1 MKDNEIN
8 ASVEPVTASEAES
21 TPDVTLGTL
30 LRTAREQ
37 MGLSIADTAVKLHLR
52 PGIVENL
59 EADDFSNISSS
70 TYVRGYVKNYARMLG
85 VDNGLI
91 EACLARQVPLVTQPA
106 MQSFSRKTTYQAR
119 DTKLKWLSF
128 FIVLVL
134 LGLFVLWWMQRS
146 TLVTHVDISKPT
158 AEELAA
164 ANQALPGDVLLTETD
179 ASARLS
185 EIAVNGSMATDGPVK
200 DTDESTIDPNLNVLA
215 AMEAE
220 QTPAANSAVN
230 ASEPNTALP
239 NNVSNSAPN
248 NAPNSAASNA
258 VAVPSATQNAATNTA
273 PVQNQTVTNV
283 PATNTAAAS
292 SAQVMPVAAGQSS
305 IHIELTGD
313 CWINI
318 VDAKGKA
325 IVDGVRGAGANI
337 QASGVPPFKVIL
349 GAPTVVSTF
358 TVDGKAISLAE
369 FPKGRVARLTIPQA

>member
-8 ASVEPVTASEAES
+8 ASVEPVAASEAES
-21 TPDVTLGTL
+21 TPDVTLGTV

-85 VDNGLI
+85 VDNALI

-128 FIVLVL
+128 FIVIVL
-134 LGLFVLWWMQRS
+134 LGLFVLWWMQRT

-164 ANQALPGDVLLTETD
+164 ANQTLPGDVLLTETD
-179 ASARLS
+179 ASQRLS

-200 DTDESTIDPNLNVLA
+200 DTDESTIDPNMNDTA

-220 QTPAANSAVN
+220 QTPAANSAMN
-230 ASEPNTALP
+230 ASESNTALT
-239 NNVSNSAPN
+239 N
-248 NAPNSAASNA
+248 NAPNSAASNT
-258 VAVPSATQNAATNTA
+258 VAVPSATQNAATNAA
-273 PVQNQTVTNV
+273 PVQNQTASNA
-283 PATNTAAAS
+283 PATNTAVTNTAS
-292 SAQVMPVAAGQSS
+292 TAQAMPVAAGQSS
-305 IHIELTGD
+305 ITIELTGD

-369 FPKGRVARLTIPQA
+369 FPKGRVARLTIPQV

>member
-8 ASVEPVTASEAES
+8 ASVEPVAASEAES
-21 TPDVTLGTL
+21 TPDVTLGTV

-85 VDNGLI
+85 VDNALI

-128 FIVLVL
+128 FIVIVL
-134 LGLFVLWWMQRS
+134 LGLFVLWWMQRT
-146 TLVTHVDISKPT
+146 TLVTHVDVSQPT

-164 ANQALPGDVLLTETD
+164 ANQTLLGDVLLTETD
-179 ASARLS
+179 ASERLS

-200 DTDESTIDPNLNVLA
+200 DTDESTIDPNMNDMA

-220 QTPAANSAVN
+220 QTPANSAMN
-230 ASEPNTALP
+230 ASESNTALT
-239 NNVSNSAPN
+239 SNASN
-248 NAPNSAASNA
+248 TAPNSVASNT
-258 VAVPSATQNAATNTA
+258 VAVPSATQNVATNTA
-273 PVQNQTVTNV
+273 PVQNQTASNA
-283 PATNTAAAS
+283 PATNTAS
-292 SAQVMPVAAGQSS
+292 TAQAMPVAAGQSS
-305 IHIELTGD
+305 ITIELTGD

-369 FPKGRVARLTIPQA
+369 FPKGRVARLTIPQV

>member
-8 ASVEPVTASEAES
+8 ASVEPVAASEAES
-21 TPDVTLGTL
+21 TPDVTLGTV

-85 VDNGLI
+85 VDNALI

-128 FIVLVL
+128 FIVIVL
-134 LGLFVLWWMQRS
+134 LGLFVLWWMQRT
-146 TLVTHVDISKPT
+146 TLVTHVDVSKPT

-164 ANQALPGDVLLTETD
+164 ANQTLPGDVLLTETD
-179 ASARLS
+179 ASQRLS

-200 DTDESTIDPNLNVLA
+200 DTDESTIDPNMNDTA

-220 QTPAANSAVN
+220 QTPGANSAMN
-230 ASEPNTALP
+230 ASESNTALT
-239 NNVSNSAPN
+239 N

-258 VAVPSATQNAATNTA
+258 VAVPSATQNVVANAA
-273 PVQNQTVTNV
+273 PVQNQTASNV
-283 PATNTAAAS
+283 PATNTPVTNTAS
-292 SAQVMPVAAGQSS
+292 TAQAMPVAAGQSS
-305 IHIELTGD
+305 ITIELTGD

-337 QASGVPPFKVIL
+337 QTSGVPPFKVIL

-369 FPKGRVARLTIPQA
+369 FPKGRVARLTIPQV

>member
-8 ASVEPVTASEAES
+8 ASVEPVAASEAES
-21 TPDVTLGTL
+21 TPDVTLGTV

-85 VDNGLI
+85 VDNTLI

-179 ASARLS
+179 ASERLS

-200 DTDESTIDPNLNVLA
+200 DTDESTIDPNMNDMA

-220 QTPAANSAVN
+220 QTSGNSAVN
-230 ASEPNTALP
+230 ASESNNVLTNNPSNTA
-239 NNVSNSAPN
+239 S
-248 NAPNSAASNA
+248 NSAASNA

-273 PVQNQTVTNV
+273 PVQNPTTSNV
-283 PATNTAAAS
+283 PATNTPVTNTAS
-292 SAQVMPVAAGQSS
+292 TAQAMPVVAGQSS
-305 IHIELTGD
+305 ITIELTGD

-369 FPKGRVARLTIPQA
+369 FPKGRVARLTIPQV

>member
-8 ASVEPVTASEAES
+8 ASVEPVAASEAES
-21 TPDVTLGTL
+21 TPDVTLGTV

-85 VDNGLI
+85 VDNALI

-128 FIVLVL
+128 FIVIVL
-134 LGLFVLWWMQRS
+134 LGLFVLWWMQRT
-146 TLVTHVDISKPT
+146 TLVTHVDVSQPT

-164 ANQALPGDVLLTETD
+164 ANQTLPGDVLLTETD
-179 ASARLS
+179 ASERLS

-200 DTDESTIDPNLNVLA
+200 DTDESTIDPNINDMA

-220 QTPAANSAVN
+220 QTSANSAMN
-230 ASEPNTALP
+230 PSE
-239 NNVSNSAPN
+239 SNSALTS
-248 NAPNSAASNA
+248 NASNTAPSSAASNT
-258 VAVPSATQNAATNTA
+258 VGTPSATQNAATNTA
-273 PVQNQTVTNV
+273 PVQNQTASNA
-283 PATNTAAAS
+283 PATNTAS
-292 SAQVMPVAAGQSS
+292 TAQAMPVTAGQSS
-305 IHIELTGD
+305 ITIELTGD

-369 FPKGRVARLTIPQA
+369 FPKGRVARLTIPQV

>member
-1 MKDNEIN
+1 MKDNEMN
-8 ASVEPVTASEAES
+8 ASVEPVTTEEAES
-21 TPDVTLGTL
+21 TPNVTLGSVL
-30 LRTAREQ
+30 KTAREQ
-37 MGLSIADTAVKLHLR
+37 MGLSIAETAVKLHLR

-59 EADDFSNISSS
+59 EADDFSNIASS

-85 VDNGLI
+85 VDNTLI
-91 EACLARQVPLVTQPA
+91 EACLARQVPYVTQPA

-128 FIVLVL
+128 FIVIVL
-134 LGLFVLWWMQRS
+134 LGLFVLWWMQRT

-164 ANQALPGDVLLTETD
+164 ANQTLPGDVLLTETD

-200 DTDESTIDPNLNVLA
+200 DTDASTIDPNISDMA
-215 AMEAE
+215 AMEAG
-220 QTPAANSAVN
+220 QVSANSTVN
-230 ASEPNTALP
+230 ASEPNNPQSASGAVQTAGVTAQNTLSTQ
-239 NNVSNSAPN
+239 NSSATNAAAQNVPTASAPV
-248 NAPNSAASNA
+248 NS
-258 VAVPSATQNAATNTA
+258 
-273 PVQNQTVTNV
+273 VT
-283 PATNTAAAS
+283 PAAS
-292 SAQVMPVAAGQSS
+292 SEQTMPVVAGQSN
-305 IHIELTGD
+305 INIQLTGD

-325 IVDGVRGAGANI
+325 IVDGVRGAGATI

-349 GAPTVVSTF
+349 GAPTVVSSF
-358 TVDGKAISLAE
+358 TVDGKVISLAE

>member
-8 ASVEPVTASEAES
+8 ASVEPVAASEAES
-21 TPDVTLGTL
+21 TPDVTLGTV

-85 VDNGLI
+85 VDNALI

-128 FIVLVL
+128 FIVIVL
-134 LGLFVLWWMQRS
+134 LGLFVLWWMQRT
-146 TLVTHVDISKPT
+146 TLVTHVDVSQPT

-164 ANQALPGDVLLTETD
+164 ANQTLPGDVLLTETD
-179 ASARLS
+179 ASERLS

-200 DTDESTIDPNLNVLA
+200 DTDESTIDPNMNDTA

-220 QTPAANSAVN
+220 QTSANSAMN
-230 ASEPNTALP
+230 ASESNSALTSNASNTAPNTA
-239 NNVSNSAPN
+239 
-248 NAPNSAASNA
+248 PNSVASNT
-258 VAVPSATQNAATNTA
+258 VAVPSATQNVATNTA
-273 PVQNQTVTNV
+273 PVQNPTASNA
-283 PATNTAAAS
+283 PAANTAS
-292 SAQVMPVAAGQSS
+292 TAQAMPVAAGQSS
-305 IHIELTGD
+305 ITIELTGD

-369 FPKGRVARLTIPQA
+369 FPKGRVARLTIPQV

>member
-8 ASVEPVTASEAES
+8 ASVEPVAASEAES
-21 TPDVTLGTL
+21 TPDVTLGTV

-85 VDNGLI
+85 VDNALI
-91 EACLARQVPLVTQPA
+91 EACLTRQVPLVTQPA

-128 FIVLVL
+128 FIVIVL
-134 LGLFVLWWMQRS
+134 LGLFVLWWMQRT

-164 ANQALPGDVLLTETD
+164 ANQTLPGDVLLTETD
-179 ASARLS
+179 ASERLS

-200 DTDESTIDPNLNVLA
+200 DTDASTIDPNMNDSA

-220 QTPAANSAVN
+220 QTSAANSAMN
-230 ASEPNTALP
+230 ASESSTALTNNASNTAPNTA
-239 NNVSNSAPN
+239 STSG
-248 NAPNSAASNA
+248 ASNI
-258 VAVPSATQNAATNTA
+258 VAVPNATQNGATNTA
-273 PVQNQTVTNV
+273 PVQNQTASNT
-283 PATNTAAAS
+283 PATNTAS
-292 SAQVMPVAAGQSS
+292 TAQAMPVAAGQSS
-305 IHIELTGD
+305 ITIELTGD

-369 FPKGRVARLTIPQA
+369 FPKGRVARLTIPQV

>member
-8 ASVEPVTASEAES
+8 ASVEPVAASEAES
-21 TPDVTLGTL
+21 TPDVTLGTV

-85 VDNGLI
+85 VDNALI

-128 FIVLVL
+128 FIVIVL
-134 LGLFVLWWMQRS
+134 LGLFVLWWMQRT
-146 TLVTHVDISKPT
+146 TLVTHVDVSQPT

-164 ANQALPGDVLLTETD
+164 ANQTLPGDVLLTETD
-179 ASARLS
+179 ASERLS

-200 DTDESTIDPNLNVLA
+200 DTDESTIDPNMNDTA

-220 QTPAANSAVN
+220 QTSANSAMN
-230 ASEPNTALP
+230 ASEANTALTNNASNTAPNTA
-239 NNVSNSAPN
+239 SNL
-248 NAPNSAASNA
+248 AASNTVGA
-258 VAVPSATQNAATNTA
+258 PSATQNATANTA
-273 PVQNQTVTNV
+273 PVQNPTASNA
-283 PATNTAAAS
+283 PAANTAS
-292 SAQVMPVAAGQSS
+292 TAQAMPVAAGQSS
-305 IHIELTGD
+305 ITIELTGD

-369 FPKGRVARLTIPQA
+369 FPKGRVARLTIPQL

>member
-8 ASVEPVTASEAES
+8 ASVEPVAASEAES
-21 TPDVTLGTL
+21 TPDVTLGTV

-85 VDNGLI
+85 VDNALI

-128 FIVLVL
+128 FIVIVL
-134 LGLFVLWWMQRS
+134 LGLFVLWWMQRT
-146 TLVTHVDISKPT
+146 TLVTHVDVSQPT

-164 ANQALPGDVLLTETD
+164 ANQTLPGDVLLTETD
-179 ASARLS
+179 ASERLS

-200 DTDESTIDPNLNVLA
+200 DTDESTIDPNMNDMA

-220 QTPAANSAVN
+220 QTSANSAMN
-230 ASEPNTALP
+230 PSEANTALT
-239 NNVSNSAPN
+239 NNASNTAPN
-248 NAPNSAASNA
+248 NAPSSAASNA
-258 VAVPSATQNAATNTA
+258 VAVPSATQNAATNTV
-273 PVQNQTVTNV
+273 PVQNQTASNA
-283 PATNTAAAS
+283 PAANTAS
-292 SAQVMPVAAGQSS
+292 TAQAMPVAAGQSS
-305 IHIELTGD
+305 ITIELTGD

-369 FPKGRVARLTIPQA
+369 FPKGRVARLTIPQV

>member
-8 ASVEPVTASEAES
+8 ASVEPVAASEAES
-21 TPDVTLGTL
+21 TPDVTLGTV

-85 VDNGLI
+85 VDNALI

-128 FIVLVL
+128 FIVIVL
-134 LGLFVLWWMQRS
+134 LGLFVLWWMQRT
-146 TLVTHVDISKPT
+146 TLVTHVDVSQPT

-164 ANQALPGDVLLTETD
+164 ANQTLPGDVLLTETD
-179 ASARLS
+179 ASERLS

-200 DTDESTIDPNLNVLA
+200 DTDESTIDPNMNDTA

-220 QTPAANSAVN
+220 QTSANSAMN
-230 ASEPNTALP
+230 ASESNSALTSNASNTAPNTA
-239 NNVSNSAPN
+239 
-248 NAPNSAASNA
+248 PNSVASNT
-258 VAVPSATQNAATNTA
+258 VAVPSATQNVATNTA
-273 PVQNQTVTNV
+273 PVQNQTASNA
-283 PATNTAAAS
+283 PATNTAS
-292 SAQVMPVAAGQSS
+292 TAQAMPVTAGQSS
-305 IHIELTGD
+305 ITIELTGD

-369 FPKGRVARLTIPQA
+369 FPKGRVARLTIPQV

>member
-85 VDNGLI
+85 VDNTLI

-200 DTDESTIDPNLNVLA
+200 DTDESTIDPNMNDMA

-220 QTPAANSAVN
+220 QTSANSAMN
-230 ASEPNTALP
+230 PSESNTALA
-239 NNVSNSAPN
+239 NNVSNT
-248 NAPNSAASNA
+248 APNSAASNA

-273 PVQNQTVTNV
+273 PLQNQTALNA
-283 PATNTAAAS
+283 PATNTAS
-292 SAQVMPVAAGQSS
+292 TAQAMPVTAGQSL
-305 IHIELTGD
+305 ITIELSGD

>member
-1 MKDNEIN
+1 MKDNEMN
-8 ASVEPVTASEAES
+8 ASVEPVTTEEAES
-21 TPDVTLGTL
+21 TPNVTLGSVL
-30 LRTAREQ
+30 KTAREQ
-37 MGLSIADTAVKLHLR
+37 MGLSIAETAVKLHLR

-59 EADDFSNISSS
+59 EADDFSNIASS

-85 VDNGLI
+85 VDNTLI
-91 EACLARQVPLVTQPA
+91 EACLARQVPYVTQPA

-128 FIVLVL
+128 FIVIVL
-134 LGLFVLWWMQRS
+134 LGLFVLWWMQRT

-164 ANQALPGDVLLTETD
+164 ANQTLPGDVLLTETD

-200 DTDESTIDPNLNVLA
+200 DTDASTIDPNISDMA
-215 AMEAE
+215 AMEAG
-220 QTPAANSAVN
+220 QVSANSTVN
-230 ASEPNTALP
+230 ASEPNNPQSASGAVQTAGVTAQDTLSTQ
-239 NNVSNSAPN
+239 NSSATNAAAQNVPTASAPV
-248 NAPNSAASNA
+248 NS
-258 VAVPSATQNAATNTA
+258 
-273 PVQNQTVTNV
+273 VT
-283 PATNTAAAS
+283 PAAS
-292 SAQVMPVAAGQSS
+292 SEQTMPVVAGQSN
-305 IHIELTGD
+305 INIQLTGD

-325 IVDGVRGAGANI
+325 IVDGVRGAGATI

-349 GAPTVVSTF
+349 GAPTVVSSF
-358 TVDGKAISLAE
+358 TVDGKVISLAE

>member
-1 MKDNEIN
+1 MKDNEMN
-8 ASVEPVTASEAES
+8 ASVEPVTPEEAES
-21 TPDVTLGTL
+21 TPNVTLGSVL
-30 LRTAREQ
+30 KTAREQ
-37 MGLSIADTAVKLHLR
+37 MGLSIAETAVKLHLR

-59 EADDFSNISSS
+59 EADDFSNIASS

-85 VDNGLI
+85 VDNTLI
-91 EACLARQVPLVTQPA
+91 EACLARQVPYVTQPA

-128 FIVLVL
+128 FIVIVL
-134 LGLFVLWWMQRS
+134 LGLFVLWWMQRT

-164 ANQALPGDVLLTETD
+164 ANQTLPGDVLLTETD

-200 DTDESTIDPNLNVLA
+200 DTDASTIDPNISDMA
-215 AMEAE
+215 AMEAG
-220 QTPAANSAVN
+220 QVSANSTVN
-230 ASEPNTALP
+230 ASEPNNPQSASGAVQTTGVTAQNTLSTQ
-239 NNVSNSAPN
+239 NSSATNAAAQNVPTASAPV
-248 NAPNSAASNA
+248 NS
-258 VAVPSATQNAATNTA
+258 
-273 PVQNQTVTNV
+273 VT
-283 PATNTAAAS
+283 PAAS
-292 SAQVMPVAAGQSS
+292 SEQTMPVVAGQSN
-305 IHIELTGD
+305 INIQLTGD

-325 IVDGVRGAGANI
+325 IVDGVRGAGATI

-349 GAPTVVSTF
+349 GAPTVVSSF
-358 TVDGKAISLAE
+358 TVDGKVISLAE

>member
-8 ASVEPVTASEAES
+8 ASVEPVAASEAES
-21 TPDVTLGTL
+21 TPDVTLGTV

-85 VDNGLI
+85 VDNALI

-128 FIVLVL
+128 FIVIVL
-134 LGLFVLWWMQRS
+134 LGLFVLWWMQRT
-146 TLVTHVDISKPT
+146 TLVTHVDVSKPT

-164 ANQALPGDVLLTETD
+164 ANQTLPGDVLLTETD
-179 ASARLS
+179 ASERLS

-200 DTDESTIDPNLNVLA
+200 DTDESTIDPNMNDSA

-220 QTPAANSAVN
+220 QTPAANSAMN
-230 ASEPNTALP
+230 ASESNTALTNTAPNTAP
-239 NNVSNSAPN
+239 TSG
-248 NAPNSAASNA
+248 ASNA
-258 VAVPSATQNAATNTA
+258 VAVPSATQNVATNTA
-273 PVQNQTVTNV
+273 PLQNQTASNV
-283 PATNTAAAS
+283 PATNTPVTNTAS
-292 SAQVMPVAAGQSS
+292 TAQAMPVVAGQSS
-305 IHIELTGD
+305 ITIELTGD

-369 FPKGRVARLTIPQA
+369 FPKGRVARLTIPQV

>member
-8 ASVEPVTASEAES
+8 ASVEPVTTEEAES
-21 TPDVTLGTL
+21 TPNVTLGSVL
-30 LRTAREQ
+30 KTAREQ
-37 MGLSIADTAVKLHLR
+37 MGLSIAETAVKLHLR

-59 EADDFSNISSS
+59 EADDFSNIASS

-85 VDNGLI
+85 VDNTLI
-91 EACLARQVPLVTQPA
+91 EACLARQVPYVTQPA

-128 FIVLVL
+128 FIVIVL
-134 LGLFVLWWMQRS
+134 LGLFVLWWMQRT

-164 ANQALPGDVLLTETD
+164 ANQTLPGDVLLTETD

-200 DTDESTIDPNLNVLA
+200 DTDASTIDPNISDMA
-215 AMEAE
+215 AMEAG
-220 QTPAANSAVN
+220 QVSANSTVN
-230 ASEPNTALP
+230 ASEPNNPQSASGAVQTTGVTAQNTLSTQ
-239 NNVSNSAPN
+239 NSSATNAAAQNVPTASAPV
-248 NAPNSAASNA
+248 NS
-258 VAVPSATQNAATNTA
+258 
-273 PVQNQTVTNV
+273 VT
-283 PATNTAAAS
+283 PAAS
-292 SAQVMPVAAGQSS
+292 SEQTMPVVAGQSN
-305 IHIELTGD
+305 INIQLTGD

-325 IVDGVRGAGANI
+325 IVDGVRGAGATI

-349 GAPTVVSTF
+349 GAPTVVSSF
-358 TVDGKAISLAE
+358 TVDGKVISLAE

>member
-8 ASVEPVTASEAES
+8 ASVEPVAASEAES
-21 TPDVTLGTL
+21 TPDVTLGTV

-85 VDNGLI
+85 VDNALI

-128 FIVLVL
+128 FIVIVL
-134 LGLFVLWWMQRS
+134 LGLFVLWWMQRT
-146 TLVTHVDISKPT
+146 TLVTHVDVSQPT

-164 ANQALPGDVLLTETD
+164 ANQTLPGDVLLTETD
-179 ASARLS
+179 ASERLS

-200 DTDESTIDPNLNVLA
+200 DTDESTIDPNMNDMA

-220 QTPAANSAVN
+220 QTSANSAMN
-230 ASEPNTALP
+230 ASESNSALTSNASNTAPNTA
-239 NNVSNSAPN
+239 
-248 NAPNSAASNA
+248 PNSVASNT
-258 VAVPSATQNAATNTA
+258 VAVPSATQNVATNTA
-273 PVQNQTVTNV
+273 PVQNPTASNA
-283 PATNTAAAS
+283 PAANTAS
-292 SAQVMPVAAGQSS
+292 TAQAMPVAAGQSS
-305 IHIELTGD
+305 ITIELTGD

-369 FPKGRVARLTIPQA
+369 FPKGRVARLTIPQV

>member
-1 MKDNEIN
+1 M
-8 ASVEPVTASEAES
+8 
-21 TPDVTLGTL
+21 
-30 LRTAREQ
+30 
-37 MGLSIADTAVKLHLR
+37 
-52 PGIVENL
+52 
-59 EADDFSNISSS
+59 
-70 TYVRGYVKNYARMLG
+70 
-85 VDNGLI
+85 
-91 EACLARQVPLVTQPA
+91 
-106 MQSFSRKTTYQAR
+106 
-119 DTKLKWLSF
+119 
-128 FIVLVL
+128 LVL

-200 DTDESTIDPNLNVLA
+200 DTDESTIDPNMNDMA

-220 QTPAANSAVN
+220 QTSANSAVN
-230 ASEPNTALP
+230 ASE
-239 NNVSNSAPN
+239 SN
-248 NAPNSAASNA
+248 NALTNNASNTAASNT
-258 VAVPSATQNAATNTA
+258 VAVPSATQNAATNIA
-273 PVQNQTVTNV
+273 PVQNQTASNV
-283 PATNTAAAS
+283 PATNTPVTNTAS
-292 SAQVMPVAAGQSS
+292 TAQAMPVAAGQSS
-305 IHIELTGD
+305 ITIELTGD

-369 FPKGRVARLTIPQA
+369 FPKGRVARLTIPQV

>member
-8 ASVEPVTASEAES
+8 ASVEPVAASEAES
-21 TPDVTLGTL
+21 TPDVTLGTV

-85 VDNGLI
+85 VDNALI

-128 FIVLVL
+128 FIVIVL
-134 LGLFVLWWMQRS
+134 LGLFVLWWMQRT
-146 TLVTHVDISKPT
+146 TLVTHVDVSKPT

-164 ANQALPGDVLLTETD
+164 ANQTLPGDVLLTETD
-179 ASARLS
+179 ASQRLS

-200 DTDESTIDPNLNVLA
+200 DSDESTIDPNMNDSA

-220 QTPAANSAVN
+220 QTPAANSAMN
-230 ASEPNTALP
+230 ASESNTALT
-239 NNVSNSAPN
+239 N
-248 NAPNSAASNA
+248 NASNTASTSGA
-258 VAVPSATQNAATNTA
+258 SSTVAVPSATQNVAANTA
-273 PVQNQTVTNV
+273 PVQNQTASNV
-283 PATNTAAAS
+283 PATNTPVTNTAS
-292 SAQVMPVAAGQSS
+292 TAQAMPVAAGQSS
-305 IHIELTGD
+305 ITIELTGD

-369 FPKGRVARLTIPQA
+369 FPKGRVARLTIPQV

>member
-1 MKDNEIN
+1 MKDNEMN
-8 ASVEPVTASEAES
+8 ASVEPVTTEEAES
-21 TPDVTLGTL
+21 TPNVTLGSVL
-30 LRTAREQ
+30 KTAREQ
-37 MGLSIADTAVKLHLR
+37 MGLSIAETAVKLHLR

-59 EADDFSNISSS
+59 EADDFSNIASS

-85 VDNGLI
+85 VDNTLI
-91 EACLARQVPLVTQPA
+91 EACLARQVPYVTQPA

-128 FIVLVL
+128 FIVIVL
-134 LGLFVLWWMQRS
+134 LGLFVLWWMQRT

-164 ANQALPGDVLLTETD
+164 ANQTLPGDVLLTETD

-200 DTDESTIDPNLNVLA
+200 DTDASTIDPNISDMA
-215 AMEAE
+215 AMEAG
-220 QTPAANSAVN
+220 QVSANSTVN
-230 ASEPNTALP
+230 ASEPNNPQSASGAVQTTGVTAQNTLSTQ
-239 NNVSNSAPN
+239 NSSATNAAAQNVPTASAPV
-248 NAPNSAASNA
+248 NS
-258 VAVPSATQNAATNTA
+258 
-273 PVQNQTVTNV
+273 VT
-283 PATNTAAAS
+283 PAAS
-292 SAQVMPVAAGQSS
+292 SEQTMPVVAGQSN
-305 IHIELTGD
+305 INIQLTGD

-325 IVDGVRGAGANI
+325 IVDGVRGAGATI

-349 GAPTVVSTF
+349 GAPTVVSSF
-358 TVDGKAISLAE
+358 TVDGKVISLAE

>member
-8 ASVEPVTASEAES
+8 ASVEPVAASEAES
-21 TPDVTLGTL
+21 TPDVTLGTV

-85 VDNGLI
+85 VDNALI
-91 EACLARQVPLVTQPA
+91 EACLARQVPLVTQPT

-128 FIVLVL
+128 FIVIVL
-134 LGLFVLWWMQRS
+134 LGLFVLWWMQRT

-164 ANQALPGDVLLTETD
+164 ANQTLPGDVLLTETD

-200 DTDESTIDPNLNVLA
+200 DTDANTIDPNMNDMT

-220 QTPAANSAVN
+220 QAQTPDNANAGEPSNNLVNSTNSAGAVADSVQTAAAQNPSPNTTSVPTPN
-230 ASEPNTALP
+230 AS
-239 NNVSNSAPN
+239 
-248 NAPNSAASNA
+248 
-258 VAVPSATQNAATNTA
+258 
-273 PVQNQTVTNV
+273 NV
-283 PATNTAAAS
+283 PATSTTAA
-292 SAQVMPVAAGQSS
+292 QTMPVVAGESS
-305 IHIELTGD
+305 INIELTGD

-369 FPKGRVARLTIPQA
+369 FPKGRVARLTIPQV

>member
-8 ASVEPVTASEAES
+8 ASVEPVAASEAES
-21 TPDVTLGTL
+21 TPDVTLGTV

-85 VDNGLI
+85 VDNALI

-128 FIVLVL
+128 FIVIVL
-134 LGLFVLWWMQRS
+134 LGLFVLWWMQRT

-164 ANQALPGDVLLTETD
+164 ANQTLPGDVLLTETD
-179 ASARLS
+179 ASERLS

-200 DTDESTIDPNLNVLA
+200 DTDESTIDPNMNDTA

-220 QTPAANSAVN
+220 QTPAANSAMN
-230 ASEPNTALP
+230 TSESNTALT
-239 NNVSNSAPN
+239 NNT
-248 NAPNSAASNA
+248 PNSAASNA
-258 VAVPSATQNAATNTA
+258 VAVPSATQNVAANTA
-273 PVQNQTVTNV
+273 PVQNQTASNV
-283 PATNTAAAS
+283 PATNTPVTNTAS
-292 SAQVMPVAAGQSS
+292 TAQAMPMVAGQSS
-305 IHIELTGD
+305 ITIELTGD

-369 FPKGRVARLTIPQA
+369 FPKGRVARLTIPQV